1 MNNRSRLNTNR
12 DRSVIDLERSCDIQ
26 SWCMLTWQLLKGL
39 HVQLGM
45 YVLPKRLECPGT
57 FLLYL

>member
-1 MNNRSRLNTNR
+1 MNNRPRLNTNR
-12 DRSVIDLERSCDIQ
+12 DHPVIDLERSCDIQ
-26 SWCMLTWQLLKGL
+26 SWRMMTWQLLKDL

-45 YVLPKRLECPGT
+45 YVLPKRLECPGI